1 MLTNKGFMKWADESV
16 VVLVSHNELG
26 HEELE
31 VEEDG
36 ETLKKCPLYPG
47 LTCRQHLDIAVAT
60 DNSRDETL
68 PVIPFVR
75 LHPNSFLV
83 LPTDKVEAIA
93 EEDQFS
99 ASAIKKQVGVFQKAA
114 GKAMDRGT
122 WLEIETHMTSVRTAI
137 DEETWLEALQ
147 HWAAAWKKVKKPPT
161 SMQALLDKH
170 LTLIHEEV
178 EFLFEEY
185 RDDTKSP
192 KAERVAGVQ
201 ELIESVDVKVGERE
215 VPILATM
222 KAWLEKLGTGG

>member
-1 MLTNKGFMKWADESV
+1 MKWADESV

-36 ETLKKCPLYPG
+36 KTIKKCPLYPG

-93 EEDQFS
+93 E
-99 ASAIKKQVGVFQKAA
+99 
-114 GKAMDRGT
+114 
-122 WLEIETHMTSVRTAI
+122 
-137 DEETWLEALQ
+137 
-147 HWAAAWKKVKKPPT
+147 KV
-161 SMQALLDKH
+161 
-170 LTLIHEEV
+170 EEV
-178 EFLFEEY
+178 EE
-185 RDDTKSP
+185 DDEVDEIHVMPT
-192 KAERVAGVQ
+192 EVVA
-201 ELIESVDVKVGERE
+201 
-215 VPILATM
+215 AT
-222 KAWLEKLGTGG
+222 AQ